1 MEGKQLSICLGAG
14 VSVQFRRALS
24 CLPKVWPVARS
35 LDSPRCLAMTLL
47 RVTELSCHESRVLR
61 CCPLSARSD
70 NRLHRRHRGH
80 RAQIVHDL
88 APGAREDTTLHGRGA
103 PEMSALIT
111 WKSQRSR
118 PFDLICDQ
126 LEPHLQC

>member
-1 MEGKQLSICLGAG
+1 MS
-14 VSVQFRRALS
+14 
-24 CLPKVWPVARS
+24 
-35 LDSPRCLAMTLL
+35 
-47 RVTELSCHESRVLR
+47 RVTRAALA
-61 CCPLSARSD
+61 CPLSARSD
-70 NRLHRRHRGH
+70 NRLHRRHKGH

-88 APGAREDTTLHGRGA
+88 APGAREDTTLRGGGA

-126 LEPHLQC
+126 LELHFQC